1 MLSVEPSVG
10 QAWNHK
16 LAAICQE
23 DGHVCDVSGSMIPEL
38 VPSGRGNCD
47 LETMT
52 SRKLRAGGVDG
63 QQRVK

>member
-23 DGHVCDVSGSMIPEL
+23 GGHVRDVSGSTVPQL
-38 VPSGRGNCD
+38 VPSGSGNCD
-47 LETMT
+47 LETIT
-52 SRKLRAGGVDG
+52 TRKMWAGGVDG
-63 QQRVK
+63 QTTR